1 MTTQENDPALS
12 GWRKSPYSNNGG
24 NCVEV
29 NVLDRGEVTAGR
41 KAGAGKLF
49 AMRDSKDPAG
59 PRLYF
64 TESEWDAF
72 ARGMKD
78 GAFDDLS

>member
-1 MTTQENDPALS
+1 MTTEDDRSPE

-24 NCVEV
+24 NCVEIA
-29 NVLDRGEVTAGR
+29 VLGR
-41 KAGAGKLF
+41 DQMPAACKTEASRLF
-49 AMRDSKDPAG
+49 VMRDSKNPAG

-64 TESEWDAF
+64 TPGEWDAF